1 MSEHKDTIKQVE
13 DIIDKGLNSIEM
25 NFDSNID
32 ATNKHL
38 EQLEKNQINQIK
50 KEDHQD
56 TIFLIKL
63 IFIEIAITIIL
74 LLIYN

>member
-13 DIIDKGLNSIEM
+13 DIINKGFNSIEM

-32 ATNKHL
+32 TTNKHL
-38 EQLEKNQINQIK
+38 EQLEKNLIK

-56 TIFLIKL
+56 IIFLIKL
-63 IFIEIAITIIL
+63 ISVEIAVTIIL

>member
-63 IFIEIAITIIL
+63 IFIEIAVTIIL

>member
-56 TIFLIKL
+56 MLFLIKL
-63 IFIEIAITIIL
+63 IFVEIVVTIIL

>member
-1 MSEHKDTIKQVE
+1 MSEHKDNIKQVE

-32 ATNKHL
+32 ATNKQL
-38 EQLEKNQINQIK
+38 KQLERNNIK

-56 TIFLIKL
+56 MLFLIKL
-63 IFIEIAITIIL
+63 IFVEIAVTIIL